1 MQTELEEALERIL
14 ANDTRYHRGAYLFLR
29 DALDHTHKMLGK
41 SGEEPP
47 QHVTGGQLLEGIRAY
62 AAEHFGPM
70 AMMVFAE
77 WGVHVCEDW
86 GEIVFTLVEHNV
98 LKTTEH
104 DSREDFKGGYDF
116 FEALRRPFL
125 PAKSASVEALSEA
138 QTQA

>member
-1 MQTELEEALERIL
+1 
-14 ANDTRYHRGAYLFLR
+14 
-29 DALDHTHKMLGK
+29 
-41 SGEEPP
+41 
-47 QHVTGGQLLEGIRAY
+47 
-62 AAEHFGPM
+62 M